1 MARSHVWHADWEKA
15 MHVLVSGASGLIG
28 SALTPDLEAAGHR
41 VTRLVRGRA
50 RPGWG
55 EVAWEPEAGRMPPQA
70 LEGMDAVLHLAG
82 ESIAG
87 RWTADKKRRIYDSRV
102 RGTRV
107 ICEAL
112 RQVVKPPK
120 TFVCASA
127 IGYYGDRGER
137 LLREESRAGEDFLA
151 RVCVDWEAAAAPAME
166 RGIRVVPLRL
176 GMVLSASGG
185 ALGQMLPPF
194 RLGLGGRLGGGA
206 QYVSWVTLD
215 DVAGAILH
223 VLTTE
228 SLHGAV
234 NLVAPGPVSN
244 RDFTRTLGRVLRRP
258 TRFAVP
264 ALAARLLFGEMA
276 DALLLASTRVE
287 PAKLNASGYAF
298 RYPAL
303 EGALRHVLGKPLPDP
318 EAYAAEPPAGA
329 PVL

>member
-1 MARSHVWHADWEKA
+1 
-15 MHVLVSGASGLIG
+15 MHILVSGTNGLIG
-28 SALTPDLEAAGHR
+28 SALTPFLEAAGHR

-55 EVAWEPEAGRMPPQA
+55 EVAWQPEAGRMPPPA
-70 LEGMDAVLHLAG
+70 LEGLDAVVHLAG
-82 ESIAG
+82 ESITG

-102 RGTRV
+102 RGTQV

-112 RQVVKPPK
+112 QQVVRPPK

-127 IGYYGDRGER
+127 IGYYGNRGER
-137 LLREESRAGEDFLA
+137 LLREGGRAGEDFLA
-151 RVCVDWEAAAAPAME
+151 RVCVDWEAAAAPAAE
-166 RGIRVVPLRL
+166 RGIRVVSLRL

-185 ALGQMLPPF
+185 ALGQMLTPF
-194 RLGLGGRLGGGA
+194 RLGLGGVLGGGA
-206 QYVSWVTLD
+206 QVMSWITLD
-215 DVAGAILH
+215 DVVGAVSH
-223 VLTTE
+223 VLATE

-234 NLVAPGPVSN
+234 NLVAPEPVSN
-244 RDFTRTLGRVLRRP
+244 RDFTKTLGRVLRRP

-264 ALAARLLFGEMA
+264 AFAARLLFGEMA

-298 RYPAL
+298 RYPDL
-303 EGALRHVLGKPLPDP
+303 ESALRHVLGKPLPEP
-318 EAYAAEPPAGA
+318 EPSVET

>member
-1 MARSHVWHADWEKA
+1 
-15 MHVLVSGASGLIG
+15 MHILVSGANGLIG
-28 SALTPDLEAAGHR
+28 AALAPALESAGHR

-55 EVAWEPEAGRMPPQA
+55 EVAWEPEAGRMPLPA
-70 LEGMDAVLHLAG
+70 LENVDAVVHLAG
-82 ESIAG
+82 ESIVG

-102 RGTRV
+102 GGTQV
-107 ICEAL
+107 LCEAL

-127 IGYYGDRGER
+127 IGYYGNCGER
-137 LLREESRAGEDFLA
+137 LLLEESRAGNDFLA
-151 RVCVDWEAAAAPAME
+151 RVCVDWEAAAAIAAE
-166 RGIRVVPLRL
+166 RGIRVVSLRL

-194 RLGLGGRLGGGA
+194 RLGLGGVLGGGA
-206 QYVSWVTLD
+206 QYMSWIALD
-215 DVAGAILH
+215 DVVGAISH

-234 NLVAPGPVSN
+234 NLVAPESVSN
-244 RDFTRTLGRVLRRP
+244 RDFTKTLGRVLRRP
-258 TRFAVP
+258 TRFAMP
-264 ALAARLLFGEMA
+264 GFAARLLFGEMA

-287 PAKLNASGYAF
+287 PAKLNATGYTF

-303 EGALRHVLGKPLPDP
+303 EDALRHVLGKPLPDSQ
-318 EAYAAEPPAGA
+318 AQAAEAAG
-329 PVL
+329 